1 VVILGACSDDGTSPV
16 DPGPDTVPDSVEFAR
31 HVQPI
36 FNSRCAISACHVQP
50 NPRADLVLS
59 EGVSY
64 NNIVDVPTTVFTPG
78 VRVIPGQP
86 SQSVLYLLV
95 ESGDMPATG
104 PRLSDVQV
112 EIIRKWIADGAPDN

>member
-1 VVILGACSDDGTSPV
+1 M
-16 DPGPDTVPDSVEFAR
+16 VPDSVEFAK

-36 FNSRCAISACHVQP
+36 FNSRCAISGCHVQP

-64 NNIVDVPTTVFTPG
+64 NNIVDVPAVNFTG

-95 ESGDMPATG
+95 EAGDMPATG
-104 PRLSDVQV
+104 PPLSDVQV
-112 EIIRKWIADGAPDN
+112 EIIRTWIADGAPDN